1 MTDGNTPGPVAH
13 ASAPGYWVRTRR
25 LAVIVTLVWAAVAL
39 GLPLVAVHL
48 GAVSVLGIPF
58 GYYIG
63 SQGAMILVPILL
75 LLAALRQSRIDRDT
89 GRGD

>member
-1 MTDGNTPGPVAH
+1 MTNGTASAPVTH
-13 ASAPGYWVRTRR
+13 ASAPGFWARTRR
-25 LAVIVTLVWAAVAL
+25 LAIIVTLVWAAVAL

-48 GAVSVLGIPF
+48 GAVSVLGIPL

-89 GRGD
+89 GRGE